1 MKVKRLSF
9 VESEDGATPSRI
21 VVELTIEEAL
31 WIAKIA
37 GGQRGTSPHTAI
49 YSCLVDSVFNRFWD
63 DGVADALRT
72 HPVETPPIRYEV

>member
-9 VESEDGATPSRI
+9 VDSEEGAMPSRI

-31 WIAKIA
+31 WIAKTA
-37 GGQRGTSPHTAI
+37 GSQRGTSPHTTI
-49 YSCLVDSVFNRFWD
+49 YSVLVGDVFNRYWE